1 MPGNGT
7 NGTGKS
13 FYNRIVAATPGGE
26 ALATCVQ
33 CGTCGGSCP
42 SGADMDSTPRRL
54 FAMISAD
61 MEDEVLRS
69 NTPWYCVS
77 CYTCMARCPQEIPI
91 TMIMYTLKQMAIAR
105 GSYNKENHADWSKD
119 FIMFIEQTGRAF
131 ELGVMT
137 VFSLTHNPFAMVKQS
152 GLGLQMISKG
162 RFTLMPE
169 RIQNIPQLTA
179 ILSEAKR
186 IAVQEEA

>member
-1 MPGNGT
+1 
-7 NGTGKS
+7 
-13 FYNRIVAATPGGE
+13 
-26 ALATCVQ
+26 
-33 CGTCGGSCP
+33 
-42 SGADMDSTPRRL
+42 
-54 FAMISAD
+54 
-61 MEDEVLRS
+61 
-69 NTPWYCVS
+69 
-77 CYTCMARCPQEIPI
+77 
-91 TMIMYTLKQMAIAR
+91 MAIAR
-105 GSYNKENHADWSKD
+105 GTYHKDNHADWSKD

-137 VFSLTHNPFAMVKQS
+137 LFSLTHNPFAMVKQS

-169 RIQNIPQLTA
+169 RIQNMPQLTA

>member
-1 MPGNGT
+1 MPG

-13 FYNRIVAATPGGE
+13 FYERVIAATPGGE
-26 ALATCVQ
+26 ALTTCLQ

-69 NTPWYCVS
+69 NTPWFCVS
-77 CYTCMARCPQEIPI
+77 CYYCMVRCPQEIPI
-91 TMIMYTLKQMAIAR
+91 TLIMYTLKQMAIAR
-105 GSYNKENHADWSKD
+105 GTYHKENHADWSKD
-119 FIMFIEQTGRAF
+119 FILFIEQTGRAF

-137 VFSLTHNPFAMVKQS
+137 LFSLTHNPFGLVKQS
-152 GLGLQMISKG
+152 GLGLQMISKR
-162 RFTLMPE
+162 RFALKPE
-169 RIQNIPQLTA
+169 RIQNMPQLSA
-179 ILSEAKR
+179 ILNEAKR
-186 IAVQEEA
+186 IAAQEEA